1 MAKQYQVKITTL
13 TPVCI
18 GDGQRL
24 SPFSDYK
31 LKRDKLIYLN
41 QEVIKKALE
50 KQPDL
55 IDDYV
60 EGIISGMDNTGSKF
74 DIESFLYN
82 YAKID
87 LASLTLK
94 TIDSTAVPKGNKNL
108 YTIIKNAGV
117 YPYIPGSSLKGA
129 VKTALLYNWLMDKN
143 NHWCK
148 DYLKLYDKNF
158 TGNLSKKEED
168 NLPNGKKALEEEL
181 NNKLNSF
188 EFAVSDSDLFTED
201 SIKSI
206 DTKRLHLKE
215 GNFTIPQTWEAL
227 KENSSAIIS
236 ISSVKTDKNELLNWT
251 QICKVL
257 NSFSRNS
264 NDLEWG
270 IFDICGADNN
280 KLTDDLYNSLFS
292 FYEKID
298 NEIEKAI
305 PNTCYLRL
313 GSGKGYYFNSIG
325 LALYNADETVDK
337 KLFVNFLR
345 DNNFGKLYNRKNR
358 QWEAFD
364 LQSDEF
370 PLTRVL
376 DLETYNPLGWVKLE
390 LLKEK
395 EL

>member
-1 MAKQYQVKITTL
+1 MHTIMAKQYQVKITTL

-74 DIESFLYN
+74 DIDSFLYN
-82 YAKID
+82 RAKLD
-87 LASLTLK
+87 LSSLKLK
-94 TIDSTAVPKGNKNL
+94 EVDSTAQPKGNKNL
-108 YTIIKNAGV
+108 YTILKQVGK

-129 VKTALLYNWLMDKN
+129 IKTALLYNWLMDKN
-143 NHWCK
+143 NYWCK
-148 DYLKLYDKNF
+148 DYLKLLDKNSSL
-158 TGNLSKKEED
+158 TQ
-168 NLPNGKKALEEEL
+168 EEL
-181 NNKLNSF
+181 KDKKIEFEDIFDNQLEKF
-188 EFAVSDSDLFTED
+188 EFAVSDSDIFPEN
-201 SIKSI
+201 SIKAI

-215 GNFTIPQTWEAL
+215 GKFTIPQTWEAI
-227 KENSSAIIS
+227 KENCSATITINS
-236 ISSVKTDKNELLNWT
+236 IKENKDKLLNWSE
-251 QICKVL
+251 ICKIV
-257 NSFSRNS
+257 NSYTLNS
-264 NDLEWG
+264 NDREWE
-270 IFDICGADNN
+270 IFNSCGAENN
-280 KLTDDLYNSLFS
+280 KFDVKLNDIKRIFYKFYKKSEDDIN
-292 FYEKID
+292 
-298 NEIEKAI
+298 KADE
-305 PNTCYLRL
+305 TACYLRL

-325 LALYNADETVDK
+325 LALYNADKTNNKVLFYKFLKQMKFKSSK
-337 KLFVNFLR
+337 KYRLH
-345 DNNFGKLYNRKNR
+345 
-358 QWEAFD
+358 AT
-364 LQSDEF
+364 EF

>member
-1 MAKQYQVKITTL
+1 MHTIMTQQYQVKITTL

-74 DIESFLYN
+74 DIDSFLYN
-82 YAKID
+82 RAKLD
-87 LASLTLK
+87 LSSLKLK
-94 TIDSTAVPKGNKNL
+94 EVDSTAQPKGNKNL
-108 YTIIKNAGV
+108 YTILKQVGK

-129 VKTALLYNWLMDKN
+129 IKTALLYNWLMDKN
-143 NHWCK
+143 NYWCK
-148 DYLKLYDKNF
+148 DYLKLLDKNSSL
-158 TGNLSKKEED
+158 TQ
-168 NLPNGKKALEEEL
+168 EEL
-181 NNKLNSF
+181 KDKKIEFEDIFDNQLEKF
-188 EFAVSDSDLFTED
+188 EFAVSDSDIFPEN
-201 SIKSI
+201 SIKAI

-215 GNFTIPQTWEAL
+215 GKFTIPQTWEAI
-227 KENSSAIIS
+227 KENCSATITINS
-236 ISSVKTDKNELLNWT
+236 IKENKDKLLNWSE
-251 QICKVL
+251 ICKIV
-257 NSFSRNS
+257 NSYTLNS
-264 NDLEWG
+264 NDREWE
-270 IFDICGADNN
+270 IFNSCGAENN
-280 KLTDDLYNSLFS
+280 KFDVKLNDIKRIFYKFYKKSEDDIN
-292 FYEKID
+292 
-298 NEIEKAI
+298 KADE
-305 PNTCYLRL
+305 TACYLRL

-325 LALYNADETVDK
+325 LALYNADKTNNKVLFYKFLKQMKFKSSK
-337 KLFVNFLR
+337 KYRLH
-345 DNNFGKLYNRKNR
+345 
-358 QWEAFD
+358 AT
-364 LQSDEF
+364 EF

>member
-1 MAKQYQVKITTL
+1 MHTIMAKQYQVKITTL

-148 DYLKLYDKNF
+148 DYLKLLDKNSSL
-158 TGNLSKKEED
+158 TQ
-168 NLPNGKKALEEEL
+168 EEL
-181 NNKLNSF
+181 KDKKIEFEDIFDNQLEKF
-188 EFAVSDSDLFTED
+188 EFAVSDSDIFPEN
-201 SIKSI
+201 SIKAI

-215 GNFTIPQTWEAL
+215 GKFTIPQTWEAI
-227 KENSSAIIS
+227 KENCSATITINS
-236 ISSVKTDKNELLNWT
+236 IKENKDKLLNWSE
-251 QICKVL
+251 ICKIV
-257 NSFSRNS
+257 NSYTLNS
-264 NDLEWG
+264 NDREWE
-270 IFDICGADNN
+270 IFNSCGAENN
-280 KLTDDLYNSLFS
+280 KFDVKLNDIKRIFYKFYKKSEDDIN
-292 FYEKID
+292 
-298 NEIEKAI
+298 KADE
-305 PNTCYLRL
+305 TACYLRL

-325 LALYNADETVDK
+325 LALYNADKTNNKVLFYKFLKQMKFKSSK
-337 KLFVNFLR
+337 KYRLH
-345 DNNFGKLYNRKNR
+345 
-358 QWEAFD
+358 AT
-364 LQSDEF
+364 EF

>member
-74 DIESFLYN
+74 DIDSFLYN
-82 YAKID
+82 RAKLD
-87 LASLTLK
+87 LSSLKLK
-94 TIDSTAVPKGNKNL
+94 EVDSTAQPKGNKNL
-108 YTIIKNAGV
+108 YTILKQVGK

-129 VKTALLYNWLMDKN
+129 IKTALLYNWLMDKN
-143 NHWCK
+143 NYWCK
-148 DYLKLYDKNF
+148 DYLKLLDKNSSL
-158 TGNLSKKEED
+158 TQ
-168 NLPNGKKALEEEL
+168 EEL
-181 NNKLNSF
+181 KDKKIEFEDIFDNQLEKF
-188 EFAVSDSDLFTED
+188 EFAVSDSDIFPEN
-201 SIKSI
+201 SIKAI

-215 GNFTIPQTWEAL
+215 GKFTIPQTWEAI
-227 KENSSAIIS
+227 KENCSATITINS
-236 ISSVKTDKNELLNWT
+236 IKENKDKLLNWSE
-251 QICKVL
+251 ICKIV
-257 NSFSRNS
+257 NSYTLNS
-264 NDLEWG
+264 NDREWE
-270 IFDICGADNN
+270 IFNSCGAENN
-280 KLTDDLYNSLFS
+280 KFDVKLNDIKRIFYKFYKKSEDDIN
-292 FYEKID
+292 
-298 NEIEKAI
+298 KADE
-305 PNTCYLRL
+305 TACYLRL

-325 LALYNADETVDK
+325 LALYNADKTNNKVLFYKFLKQMKFKSSK
-337 KLFVNFLR
+337 KYRLH
-345 DNNFGKLYNRKNR
+345 
-358 QWEAFD
+358 AT
-364 LQSDEF
+364 EF

>member
-74 DIESFLYN
+74 DIESFFYN

-148 DYLKLYDKNF
+148 DYLKLLDKNSSL
-158 TGNLSKKEED
+158 TQ
-168 NLPNGKKALEEEL
+168 EEL
-181 NNKLNSF
+181 KDKKIEFEDIFDNQLEKF
-188 EFAVSDSDLFTED
+188 EFAVSDSDIFPEN
-201 SIKSI
+201 SIKAI

-215 GNFTIPQTWEAL
+215 GKFTIPQTWEAI
-227 KENSSAIIS
+227 KENCSATITINS
-236 ISSVKTDKNELLNWT
+236 IKENKDKLLNWSE
-251 QICKVL
+251 ICKIV
-257 NSFSRNS
+257 NSYTLNS
-264 NDLEWG
+264 NDREWE
-270 IFDICGADNN
+270 IFNSCGAENN
-280 KLTDDLYNSLFS
+280 KFDVKLNDIKRIFYKFYKKSEDDIN
-292 FYEKID
+292 
-298 NEIEKAI
+298 KADE
-305 PNTCYLRL
+305 TACYLRL

-325 LALYNADETVDK
+325 LALYNADKTNNKVLFYKFLKQMKFKSSK
-337 KLFVNFLR
+337 KYRLH
-345 DNNFGKLYNRKNR
+345 
-358 QWEAFD
+358 AT
-364 LQSDEF
+364 EF